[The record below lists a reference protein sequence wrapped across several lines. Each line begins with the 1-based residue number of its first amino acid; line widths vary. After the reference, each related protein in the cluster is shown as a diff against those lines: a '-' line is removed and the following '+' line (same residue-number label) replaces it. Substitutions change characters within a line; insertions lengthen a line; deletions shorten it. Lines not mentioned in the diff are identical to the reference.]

1 MLWHDGA
8 LHERGMLMVAAG
20 DRGLLLA
27 DGLFETVLIVGGQPW
42 RLADHLA
49 RLKSSADTIGIPI
62 DTRPEEAVLALAAYA
77 AASADIGGLA
87 AIRVTV
93 TRGAGPRGLRLP
105 PNPSPCVFATLAP
118 WQPVMA
124 FQPLRLHLAAVRR
137 NEFSPLSRM
146 KSLAYLDNVLA
157 LEEAARHGCDDAL
170 LLNTRGAVA
179 ATSAGNV
186 FALCGSA
193 LVTPPVEDGVLPG
206 ITRRVLLSLAAS
218 IGLSVHEQTL
228 TLAALKAADAA
239 FATNSLRLIS
249 PIASLDGVEIPRD
262 ARVVTLMEALRAD
275 IDADCGADPF
285 TGPARTSQFI

>member
-8 LHERGMLMVAAG
+8 LHESGMLTLAAG

-49 RLKSSADTIGIPI
+49 RLKSSAQSIGMPI
-62 DTRPEEAVLALAAYA
+62 DTRPEEAILALATHA
-77 AASADIGGLA
+77 AQSADLGGLA

-105 PNPSPCVFATLAP
+105 RNPSPCVFATLAP

-124 FQPLRLHLAAVRR
+124 FQPVRLHLAAIRR

-146 KSLAYLDNVLA
+146 KSLSYLDNILA
-157 LEEAARHGCDDAL
+157 LEDAVRHGCDDAL

-179 ATSAGNV
+179 AASAGNI
-186 FALCGSA
+186 FALHGDL
-193 LVTPPVEDGVLPG
+193 LVTPPIEDGVLPG
-206 ITRRVLLSLAAS
+206 ITRQVVLSVAAG
-218 IGLSVHEQTL
+218 IGLSVREQSL
-228 TLAALKAADAA
+228 TVAALKAADTA

-249 PIASLDGVEIPRD
+249 AIASLDGDEIPRD
-262 ARVVTLMEALRAD
+262 SRLVTLIEALRAD
-275 IDADCGADPF
+275 IRADCGLDPF
-285 TGPARTSQFI
+285 AEPAKTSQFL